1 MVRIFIILA
10 MFSFLIKAEANVVH
24 IVYFQP
30 ADQPDPTNEDIG
42 EIEDIMLETQYYYS
56 KALYEHGH
64 IPKTFYLQRDK
75 TGEMIIHIVKG
86 KHGVAV
92 YSEPKRINE
101 ELPRQILHRFL
112 ENEKI
117 LIVFIAGLQDIMG
130 LKGVAG
136 KECLIELKN
145 EELVKESC
153 GNTAY
158 IPKPPHKELFHILRI
173 SIHELGHCFGFD
185 HNDKQPPVDK
195 QFMMASLHTINPINP
210 NTLKIDGYVL
220 AANEAEMLSKHPYFI
235 KKHLS
240 VPANI
245 LAIRTWAALK
255 TEHR

>member
-86 KHGVAV
+86 KHDVAV
-92 YSEPKRINE
+92 YSDPKRINE

-117 LIVFIAGLQDIMG
+117 LIVFIAGLQKIMG
-130 LKGVAG
+130 REGVAG
-136 KECLIELKN
+136 KECLKELKN
-145 EELVKESC
+145 EKLVKESC

-158 IPKPPHKELFHILRI
+158 IPIHKELFHILRI

-185 HNDKQPPVDK
+185 HNDKQPPANK
-195 QFMMASLHTINPINP
+195 QLMMASLHIIDLNNP
-210 NTLKIDGYVL
+210 NAIEINGYVL
-220 AANEAEMLSKHPYFI
+220 DANEAGMLSKHSYFT

-240 VPANI
+240 VPASM
-245 LAIRTWAALK
+245 LTIRTWAALK

>member
-1 MVRIFIILA
+1 MVRILIILA

-92 YSEPKRINE
+92 YSDPKPINE

-117 LIVFIAGLQDIMG
+117 LIVFIAGLQKIMG
-130 LKGVAG
+130 IEGVAG
-136 KECLIELKN
+136 KECLKELKN
-145 EELVKESC
+145 EKLVKESC

-158 IPKPPHKELFHILRI
+158 IPIHKELSRVLII
-173 SIHELGHCFGFD
+173 STHELGHCFGLG
-185 HNDKQPPVDK
+185 HNDEQPPVDK
-195 QFMMASLHTINPINP
+195 QFMMASLHIINPINP

-235 KKHLS
+235 KNHLS